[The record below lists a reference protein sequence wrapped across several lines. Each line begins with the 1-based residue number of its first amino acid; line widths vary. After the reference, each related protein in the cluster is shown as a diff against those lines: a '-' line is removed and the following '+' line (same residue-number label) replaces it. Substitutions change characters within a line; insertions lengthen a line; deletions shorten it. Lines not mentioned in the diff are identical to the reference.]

1 MMEKLFYAW
10 LLIVASVASFSGL
23 RHATYVWDDHRAL
36 GLADST
42 DQTVARS
49 PGEQIRESW
58 RLNKGEAWQ
67 PMTSTI
73 WSLIQVVSPGQK
85 PTPAVLHWLS
95 FSLHLVNSI
104 LVMMILTLALQSS
117 GAAFVG
123 SLLFALH
130 PLQVEPVAYIAA
142 TPYVLGAFFALVAL
156 WQYLVYGEIRS
167 HDSRA
172 KGHRHLQVA
181 TLSFVL
187 ALLTTPATAITPLIG
202 LLLVNILPKRSSF
215 SASRVPLWPLF
226 LWAILAIFPV
236 IWAIRADPTQMLAE
250 QTPFWYRPFVAGDA
264 LMFYIMKLI
273 APVMLGPDYGRSPA
287 FVMSHW
293 WGYLTWLLPLI
304 ILIFIGYSRGQLQR
318 IFLAAFGIFV
328 TALLPFLGFILF
340 SQQATSTVANS
351 FVYFAM
357 LGPAL
362 AMAGAVA
369 LGRRAWLP
377 AFFAVAMACFG
388 YLTWR
393 NVQHWQNDK
402 ALWEHAIVI
411 NPSSPVVHA
420 TLGDTYRREGQWEKA
435 KHHYEQVLTVNQIN
449 PDIHFYLGVIEQKHG
464 TPAKAATFFEKTLQL
479 DPNFTDA
486 HNRLGLAYYNQGS
499 YDKALQHFQKAVEIA
514 PENSTNLRYLGMLYA
529 RREQYDQAIPYLQKA
544 LALAGPRDMAEKAH
558 SHALIGLA
566 LSRTGKA
573 EQAQSHLEAA
583 VKLNPGDH
591 TAHRTLGDIY
601 YEQGSY
607 KLARPHY
614 EKAVKA
620 NPTDPELNRNLGN
633 VLATAKEHDKAVVYF
648 SKALEIRPDWPEV
661 LTSLGTSYFHL
672 KRLSDASAT
681 LKRSLALNPN
691 QADPHQVLGDIAR
704 WQGKNAEANGEY
716 YRALRI
722 NPNHPEAHY
731 RLGNWFLKKD
741 RRAEAIHHYKIALR
755 GVPDEPRYLSQL
767 RRAQPRRDSSVEGSA
782 DATM

>member
-1 MMEKLFYAW
+1 MEKLFYAW
-10 LLIVASVASFSGL
+10 LLIVASAASFSGM
-23 RHATYVWDDHRAL
+23 RQATYVWDDRRAL
-36 GLADST
+36 GLVDST
-42 DQTVARS
+42 DQPVMPS
-49 PGEQIRESW
+49 PGERLRESW
-58 RLNKGEAWQ
+58 RINQGEVWQ
-67 PMTSTI
+67 PVTRTVWTLVEI
-73 WSLIQVVSPGQK
+73 ASPGQQ
-85 PTPAVLHWLS
+85 PTPTVLHWLS
-95 FSLHLVNSI
+95 FGLHVANSI
-104 LVMMILTLALQSS
+104 LVMLILTLALQSS

-123 SLLFALH
+123 ALLFALH

-142 TPYVLGAFFALVAL
+142 TPYVLGSFFALLAL
-156 WQYLVYGEIRS
+156 WQYLVYGELRS
-167 HDSRA
+167 SDSRA
-172 KGHRHLQVA
+172 SPRRPLQLA
-181 TLSFVL
+181 TFSFIL
-187 ALLTTPATAITPLIG
+187 ALLTTPTTAITPLVA
-202 LLLVNILPKRSSF
+202 LLLVNILPKRSSL
-215 SASRVPLWPLF
+215 SASRVPVWPLF
-226 LWAILAIFPV
+226 LWAMLAIFPV
-236 IWAIRADPTQMLAE
+236 IWAIRADPTHTLAE

-264 LMFYIMKLI
+264 LMFYIMKLL

-304 ILIFIGYSRGQLQR
+304 ILVFIGYSRGHLQR

-328 TALLPFLGFILF
+328 AALLPYLGFVLF
-340 SQQATSTVANS
+340 SKQATSTVANS
-351 FVYFAM
+351 FAYFAM

-362 AMAGAVA
+362 GMAGAVA

-377 AFFAVAMACFG
+377 AIFAVAIASFG

-411 NPSSPVVHA
+411 NPNSPVVHA

-435 KHHYEQVLTVNQIN
+435 KFHYEQVLTVNQID
-449 PDIHFYLGVIEQKHG
+449 PDIHFYLGEMEQKHG
-464 TPAKAATFFEKTLQL
+464 SPAKAAVLFEKTLAL
-479 DPNFTDA
+479 DPDFTEA
-486 HNRLGLAYYNQGS
+486 HNRLGLAYYDQEN
-499 YDKALQHFQKAVEIA
+499 YDKALMHFQKAVEIA
-514 PENSTNLRYLGMLYA
+514 PENSSNLRYLGMLYA

-544 LALAGPRDMAEKAH
+544 LSLAGKNQLAEQAH

-573 EQAQSHLEAA
+573 EEAQTHLEAA

-601 YEQGSY
+601 YGQGSFS
-607 KLARPHY
+607 LARPHY

-620 NPTDPELNRNLGN
+620 NPKDPELNRNLGN
-633 VLATAKEHDKAVVYF
+633 VLASAKEYDQAVVYF
-648 SKALEIRPDWPEV
+648 NKALEIKPDWPEV

-672 KRLSDASAT
+672 KRTSDAAAT

-704 WQGKNAEANGEY
+704 WQGKNSEANGEY
-716 YRALRI
+716 YLALKI
-722 NPNHPEAHY
+722 NPEHPEAHY
-731 RLGNWFLKKD
+731 RLGNWFLKKQ
-741 RRAEAIHHYKIALR
+741 RLAEAVHHYKIALR
-755 GVPDEPRYLSQL
+755 GAPNEPRYLSQM
-767 RRAQPRRDSSVEGSA
+767 RRAQRNNEATAEGPA